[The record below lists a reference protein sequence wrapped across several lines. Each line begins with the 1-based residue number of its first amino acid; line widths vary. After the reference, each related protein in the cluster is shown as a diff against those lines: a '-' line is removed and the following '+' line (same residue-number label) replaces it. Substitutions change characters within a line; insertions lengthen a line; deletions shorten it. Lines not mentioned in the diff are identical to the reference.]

1 MGGIRTK
8 LRSKLWSSKYII
20 DIYKLN
26 IHVSNMKLKDFVTI
40 ARNKRNN
47 QTNLTLRKTKLKG
60 VDMTEEDILNIIIR
74 KDFK

>member
-1 MGGIRTK
+1 
-8 LRSKLWSSKYII
+8 
-20 DIYKLN
+20 
-26 IHVSNMKLKDFVTI
+26 MKLKDFVTI